1 MDRVKQEAGLGCAF
15 RLCRAGCGRLAL
27 GSADALGYTA
37 PRTPAPL
44 EPGVWLLRERTMAI
58 VVTIEAGARARAGK
72 GAARATRRA
81 GKVPAVVYGAHA
93 PPSLIA
99 LEPRAVLRELNR
111 AGWQSRLYEI
121 KVNGDATRALL
132 RDVQF
137 HPVTDAPEHVDFQ
150 RLAAGEPIRVA
161 VPVHFDN
168 EGLSPGLKR
177 GGVLNVIRH
186 AVEVY
191 CDPDQIPEQFTAD
204 LADLD
209 FNDAVRW
216 HDLKG
221 TEHARPVIAGRDF
234 VVATVAPPTKTA
246 EPTVEAGAAVPGAAA
261 PAAAAAPVAAAAAAP
276 ARGAAGAGRGGAA

>member
-1 MDRVKQEAGLGCAF
+1 
-15 RLCRAGCGRLAL
+15 
-27 GSADALGYTA
+27 
-37 PRTPAPL
+37 
-44 EPGVWLLRERTMAI
+44 MAN
-58 VVTIEAGARARAGK
+58 VVTIEAEARARAGK
-72 GAARATRRA
+72 GAARATRRQ
-81 GKVPAVVYGAHA
+81 GKVPAVIYGAHQ
-93 PPSLIA
+93 PPA
-99 LEPRAVLRELNR
+99 LLALDPRAVLRELHR
-111 AGWQSRLYEI
+111 PGWQSRLYEI
-121 KVNGDATRALL
+121 RLNDGNATRALL

-246 EPTVEAGAAVPGAAA
+246 EPTVEAGAAAPGAAA
-261 PAAAAAPVAAAAAAP
+261 PAAAAAPVAAAAAAAAP
-276 ARGAAGAGRGGAA
+276 ARGAAGAGRGGAAGGGRGGGSKRG